1 MGNEVA
7 KGFGTNPD
15 FRSKISWL
23 FPKTE
28 WKDNTF
34 AIIEDGMLV
43 GDFSFVEDESN
54 RKIIVADIEGGS
66 DPERVL
72 HCFCRNYGWLIYD
85 VREEKFMDT
94 EDCSGQ
100 GWNNYLNYLR
110 TAGYMGEKEDE

>member
-1 MGNEVA
+1 MGNEVPQ
-7 KGFGTNPD
+7 GFDSNLD

-23 FPKTE
+23 FPNTE

-43 GDFSFVEDESN
+43 GDFSLVEDEKG
-54 RKIIVADIEGGS
+54 RQIIVGNIEGGS

-72 HCFCRNYGWLIYD
+72 RCFCLNYEWLIYD
-85 VREEKFMDT
+85 VQEEKFIEP

-100 GWNNYLNYLR
+100 GWNNYINYLR
-110 TAGYMGEKEDE
+110 KSGYMGQKEN